1 MIFRTSP
8 SGSRRSRSRFSAIVP
23 TFISLIVVIKMRGR
37 AASQQMSVKTI
48 VKRRTTRFALAAAKG
63 RPVSLSVEDR
73 YRQLAPSEMSLPATC
88 VASSHGRDSV
98 ASTEP
103 LWPAACGAGPLYGQR
118 LAPPVL
124 CIPAACTAGTPSSV
138 LRPTPETHVSSEP
151 LGRRAAS
158 AADKVYHLIC
168 IFRSRTP
175 LVASPG

>member
-37 AASQQMSVKTI
+37 AASQQMSVKMI

-103 LWPAACGAGPLYGQR
+103 LWPAACAAGPLYGHR

-124 CIPAACTAGTPSSV
+124 SV